1 MGALLW
7 RLLAMFRHRAGPKA
21 CRAGAPP
28 LRVSVRQHLL
38 LSVRPSGASPVALV
52 QAVVGALRRSG
63 VRGGRRSRLLWQ
75 DFLRVLSALFRPLF
89 VILLFGSICNFGGG
103 LMQHLPDPSRPVL
116 LFKKKNPV
124 S

>member
-7 RLLAMFRHRAGPKA
+7 RFRHRAGPIA
-21 CRAGAPP
+21 WRAGAPP

-38 LSVRPSGASPVALV
+38 LRVRPSGASPVVLL

-75 DFLRVLSALFRPLF
+75 DFLRVLSA
-89 VILLFGSICNFGGG
+89 
-103 LMQHLPDPSRPVL
+103 
-116 LFKKKNPV
+116 
-124 S
+124 